1 MSNTNNVTKSKG
13 VKTCGVYKLT
23 NIINGKY
30 YIGQSNN
37 CYYRIYT
44 HFKKLSSDKHH
55 NPDLQSDFNE
65 FGRFNFKTQVIEK
78 CNESELNER
87 EVHWLNHFKSI
98 TNIEPYNKSNA
109 VHNRKRKIVVSD
121 EIKQKLAKISKEWL
135 DNNKPSHVPCSQ
147 EEWVE
152 NRSKGLYYREGE
164 WGDFKQIQSRGL
176 KIHKRR
182 LYAVN
187 IETREVKEYESAAAC
202 GKAIGVYDSTVL
214 KCIHKYCKNYSNGN
228 KSEERVLWQVK
239 GHRIFED
246 RNTAEIFAKSGIKE
260 NPTPNNG
267 KSKISEIII
276 KNDQETKTFSSFES
290 LGKFIGVDRSTARN
304 KVLKNSI
311 QGWQVVSNKR
321 MK

>member
-1 MSNTNNVTKSKG
+1 MNNTKVSG
-13 VKTCGVYKLT
+13 IYRITCLV
-23 NIINGKY
+23 NGKV
-30 YIGQSNN
+30 YIGQSKN
-37 CYYRIYT
+37 CYSRSHKHI
-44 HFKKLSSDKHH
+44 KDLLKNKHH
-55 NPDLQSDFNE
+55 NSHLQNAFNKY
-65 FGRFNFKTQVIEK
+65 GRINFVNQIIEK
-78 CNESELNER
+78 CEIEKLNER
-87 EVHWLNHFKSI
+87 EIYWMNY
-98 TNIEPYNKSNA
+98 YNSTSRDKGFNLS
-109 VHNRKRKIVVSD
+109 KIVEGKVKMTD
-121 EIKQKLAKISKEWL
+121 ETKQKLAKISKEWL

-152 NRSKGLYYREGE
+152 NRSKGLYYKEGE

-239 GHRIFED
+239 GYRIFED
-246 RNTAEIFAKSGIKE
+246 ENTADIFAKSGIKE
-260 NPTPNNG
+260 NPMPNTG